1 MSILSDKTEHR
12 AIQIIARSLKIL
24 ETMPSDVRM
33 SKTDDFELG
42 LAKNMLKSI
51 IENNPHRLDIGNS
64 KTAI

>member
-24 ETMPSDVRM
+24 EKLPPDVRM
-33 SKTDDFELG
+33 SKSDDFELS

-51 IENNPHRLDIGNS
+51 IENDPLSIDISSPN
-64 KTAI
+64 ARR